1 MSIVVNVQENGV
13 FQLVK
18 TNDKTGKVADTENI
32 QADKALAPKAVG
44 NIISQAVKTHGA
56 LRLGWLSFL
65 SLVLAQTRLDN
76 MKGQG
81 DRTTGTVSKE
91 FKAAVRDA
99 EGLTVQQLV
108 ESGDL
113 KLPVVKGDNDELR
126 LQRFLSTL
134 RDDKNY
140 SNAKVTAIKY
150 FALVGKNVV
159 TESGY
164 IVPVPVMQAAI
175 AEVVDKPAKVDSVS
189 AKLIA
194 IEAFMSEHTISAD
207 DAVDSLAAV
216 NRLMATLVG
225 INKHYAEM
233 ATAVRS
239 NPDLPHNATESAA
252 QAAIATAQESAL
264 TIEG

>member
-1 MSIVVNVQENGV
+1 MTIEIQTLDNGV
-13 FQLVK
+13 FQLLK
-18 TNDKTGKVADTENI
+18 TNDKTGKVSDAEKI
-32 QADKALAPKAVG
+32 QADKALAPKAVA
-44 NIISQAVKTHGA
+44 NIISQAVKSHGA

-65 SLVLAQTRLDN
+65 SLVLAQQRLDG

-81 DRTTGTVSKE
+81 DRATGTVSKE

-99 EGLTVQQLV
+99 EGATVQNLV

-126 LQRFLSTL
+126 LQRFLSSL

-140 SNAKVTAIKY
+140 SNAKVTAVKY

-175 AEVVDKPAKVDSVS
+175 AEVVETKEKDNSIA
-189 AKLIA
+189 AKLKE
-194 IEAFMSEHTISAD
+194 IEAFMSEHTISAE
-207 DAVDSLAAV
+207 DAVECMAV
-216 NRLMATLVG
+216 LNRLVPTVIG

-239 NPDLPHNATESAA
+239 NPDLPVDAVASAA
-252 QAAIATAQESAL
+252 LAKAASPGEYAMAPF
-264 TIEG
+264 